1 MRATSSP
8 WSCARGASQSSR
20 NHHNGMCPRSRMRY
34 RALRHVLRPCSSL
47 PKQTDS
53 RLARLQGA
61 ALFTKVPEQFH
72 DPAISVQL
80 SDRAARYSS
89 LHEGGPGYDLSAAQF
104 GTNRGANE
112 LNALETFSWEFLSLT
127 SKIVMR
133 ELRRLRASIPVV
145 PLFKD
150 HPRASQALYPMVLAK
165 SSWYPAA
172 RSMSSYRIH
181 TWSMFPQTAWN
192 PTV

>member
-1 MRATSSP
+1 MP
-8 WSCARGASQSSR
+8 G
-20 NHHNGMCPRSRMRY
+20 HHQDGMNPKGRRRY
-34 RALRHVLRPCSSL
+34 TALRDVARACSSL
-47 PKQTDS
+47 PKQASS
-53 RLARLQGA
+53 RVARLQGA
-61 ALFTKVPEQFH
+61 APFTKLPEQLH
-72 DPAISVQL
+72 EPAISAQL
-80 SDRAARYSS
+80 LDTAARYSS

-150 HPRASQALYPMVLAK
+150 HPRASQALLPMVLAK
-165 SSWYPAA
+165 RPWYPAA